1 MLANSNHH
9 AMLKQV
15 EATHAPDGRQFAV
28 KPLLHIIEDIFQSVT
43 GFIQVY
49 IYIYINQQGSTQAQL
64 ALLDDD
70 TFQSG
75 FFDMLHKYLS
85 FTIHKVSG
93 EIHCKCSD
101 GGDAH
106 ATTLRIF
113 NILGKYA
120 WDAKAVIAMAAF
132 ALNYGEFWVV
142 AQLYRTNPLA
152 KSIALL
158 KQLQEILEL
167 DDNLKSEFEALSKPI
182 KSMLN
187 LVKCIVEFEEL
198 PSQYISPETP
208 ETMTATAVYWTIR
221 SIVAC
226 SAQIMGLAGMG
237 HDYIVSTTE
246 SWEISSLANRT
257 DSVHT
262 HLTDQIYL
270 CYKMIDEK
278 GHIET
283 HQALVKLN
291 ETAQSDNMNY
301 LKALIYDK
309 DDQQPLLD
317 GSTKNRVSLNVLW
330 RKNVLLL
337 ISDPDVSL
345 QELLILEQMYQE
357 SRKHPTRTESQYE
370 VVWMPV
376 VDRTNPWTEKMN
388 EQFETKQGK
397 MPWYSIHHPLMVN
410 PAVIS
415 YFKEHCH
422 FKRNPILVVLDI
434 QGKVVNS
441 NALHM
446 MWIWDSLA
454 FPFTSAREEDLWSKE
469 VWRLELLTGSID
481 PAIPVW
487 EDERKFVCLYG
498 GEDMEW
504 IRKFTYKAQKVA
516 DEIGL
521 PLELVYV
528 GKSNSKETV
537 RRNMATIAVERL
549 SHTLQDI
556 PLIWLFW
563 VRLESMWHSKMKHNH
578 CKNDETDPILQEIM
592 TILSFDGS
600 NHCWAGIYRGSE
612 MAKAKGETILN
623 SFIDFPS
630 WKKNANDISFI
641 PALNQHLLK
650 DHSPHHCNHLVLLDI
665 TCTFPE
671 RVVCSECNSQMENF
685 IIYRCS
691 N

>member
-1 MLANSNHH
+1 
-9 AMLKQV
+9 
-15 EATHAPDGRQFAV
+15 
-28 KPLLHIIEDIFQSVT
+28 
-43 GFIQVY
+43 
-49 IYIYINQQGSTQAQL
+49 
-64 ALLDDD
+64 
-70 TFQSG
+70 
-75 FFDMLHKYLS
+75 
-85 FTIHKVSG
+85 
-93 EIHCKCSD
+93 
-101 GGDAH
+101 
-106 ATTLRIF
+106 
-113 NILGKYA
+113 
-120 WDAKAVIAMAAF
+120 
-132 ALNYGEFWVV
+132 
-142 AQLYRTNPLA
+142 
-152 KSIALL
+152 
-158 KQLQEILEL
+158 
-167 DDNLKSEFEALSKPI
+167 
-182 KSMLN
+182 
-187 LVKCIVEFEEL
+187 
-198 PSQYISPETP
+198 
-208 ETMTATAVYWTIR
+208 
-221 SIVAC
+221 
-226 SAQIMGLAGMG
+226 
-237 HDYIVSTTE
+237 
-246 SWEISSLANRT
+246 
-257 DSVHT
+257 
-262 HLTDQIYL
+262 
-270 CYKMIDEK
+270 
-278 GHIET
+278 
-283 HQALVKLN
+283 
-291 ETAQSDNMNY
+291 
-301 LKALIYDK
+301 
-309 DDQQPLLD
+309 
-317 GSTKNRVSLNVLW
+317 
-330 RKNVLLL
+330 
-337 ISDPDVSL
+337 
-345 QELLILEQMYQE
+345 
-357 SRKHPTRTESQYE
+357 
-370 VVWMPV
+370 
-376 VDRTNPWTEKMN
+376 MN
-388 EQFETKQGK
+388 EQFETKQGM

-446 MWIWDSLA
+446 MWIWESLA

-504 IRKFTYKAQKVA
+504 IRKFTSKAQKVA

-521 PLELVYV
+521 PLEMLYV

-556 PLIWLFW
+556 PLIWFFW

-578 CKNDETDPILQEIM
+578 CMNDETDPILQEIM

-612 MAKAKGETILN
+612 MAKAKAKGETILN
-623 SFIDFPS
+623 SFIYFPS

-641 PALNQHLLK
+641 PALNQHLRK
-650 DHSPHHCNHLVLLDI
+650 DHSPHHCNHLVLQDITCTFPERVVCSECNSQMKQSLLAGIYRGSEMAKAKGETILNSFIYFPSWKKNANDISFIPALNQHLRKDHSPHHCNHLVLQDITCTFPERVVCSECNSQMKQSLLAGIYRGSEMAKAKGETILNSFIYFPSWKKNANDISFIPALNQHLRKDHSPHHCNHLVLQDI